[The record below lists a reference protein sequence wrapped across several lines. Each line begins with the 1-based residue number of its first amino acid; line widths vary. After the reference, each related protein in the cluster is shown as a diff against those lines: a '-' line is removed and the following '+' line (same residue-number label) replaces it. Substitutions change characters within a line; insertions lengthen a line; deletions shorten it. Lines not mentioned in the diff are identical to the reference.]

1 MLDTTRLSFKWRDG
15 NTLDN
20 FFYSHSCRRCS
31 RDFHFSNILA
41 RLHLNCYFFFFFYH
55 KLKRATMASLHST
68 PWVQVKVSH
77 FKRQVA
83 PHLTL
88 SPESHQL
95 YFINSLGGRG
105 CPLIS
110 CLSRQPDSKSASGLV
125 VPDDGNQRD
134 RNMCFEMIQQV
145 PPVPTPSLLPPTF
158 VSFSLS
164 SCLTGMFKH
173 HNSLAAAA

>member
-1 MLDTTRLSFKWRDG
+1 MAIPWIIFFIPTLAEGAAETFILVTFWLDC
-15 NTLDN
+15 TLTAIL
-20 FFYSHSCRRCS
+20 FY
-31 RDFHFSNILA
+31 L
-41 RLHLNCYFFFFFYH
+41 FFYH

-83 PHLTL
+83 SYLTL